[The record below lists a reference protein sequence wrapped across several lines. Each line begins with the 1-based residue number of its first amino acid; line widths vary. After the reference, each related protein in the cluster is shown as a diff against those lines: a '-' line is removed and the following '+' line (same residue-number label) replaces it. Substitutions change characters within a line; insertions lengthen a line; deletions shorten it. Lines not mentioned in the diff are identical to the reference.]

1 MNALPLLITYDDI
14 YLEWMLGTGD
24 GSHPTNPV
32 RAKLATEKLVA
43 VLGERAQVVHPQT
56 AEQREGDLA
65 ALLGLHEAD
74 YVKRTLGGLNGQW
87 SGEKPAVAA
96 AGLAMFGGTVR
107 GVEAILAGQANVVFN
122 PQGAK
127 HHAQKDNGSGF
138 CVFNDMAYAA
148 LAFKAA
154 GLRPL
159 YIDWDIHAGDGV
171 YELLKGEGV
180 PTISIHNAFG
190 YPGHA
195 AMQNGNRGELHHPDQ
210 HAYNFNVLPG
220 DGDDVFKAAIDSS
233 EQIIDGYAPD
243 VILLAAGADGHT
255 GTGNLGEIANY
266 TAEGF
271 AYAAAMIARQAAKHS
286 RGRVL
291 IGGAGGYQPLKETPE
306 TWALVVQTIYND
318 LQKKEV

>member
-1 MNALPLLITYDDI
+1 MNELPLLITYDDI
-14 YLEWMLGTGD
+14 YLQWMLGAGD

-43 VLGERAQVVHPQT
+43 ALGERAQVVHPQT

-65 ALLGLHEAD
+65 ALFELHEAD
-74 YVKRTLGGLNGQW
+74 YVRRTLAGLNGQW
-87 SGEKPAVAA
+87 SGEKPTVAE

-127 HHAQKDNGSGF
+127 HHAQKDHGSGF

-154 GLRPL
+154 GMRPL

-171 YELLKGEGV
+171 YEMLKGEGV
-180 PTISIHNAFG
+180 TTISIHNAFG
-190 YPGHA
+190 YPGHR
-195 AMQNGNRGELHHPDQ
+195 AMQHGKRGELHHPDE

-220 DGDDVFKAAIDSS
+220 DGDDVFKAAIDAS

-286 RGRVL
+286 QGRVL